1 MNTTD
6 ILNKL
11 MEISHQPFLIFA
23 NRVEEKTDNAFET
36 LQLLAKEEN
45 VTAGRISEY
54 LDIKPSSVTQIVKK
68 LEATGTI
75 ERIKSESDARVTF
88 VVLTEKG
95 RESLAERGAISTDLK
110 DELFKGFS
118 EEELQQLEAYLTRI
132 SKNSSSEEF
141 QRKVNEIFSDDKR
154 WQRFGKMSAHF
165 GRAREQMLEKSRF
178 DEFGGFPENFHGG
191 GFGRDERHF
200 HGRRR

>member
-23 NRVEEKTDNAFET
+23 SRVEEKPDNAFET

-45 VTAGRISEY
+45 VTAGRISEH
-54 LDIKPSSVTQIVKK
+54 LDIKPSSVTQIIKK
-68 LEATGTI
+68 LESTGTI
-75 ERIKSESDARVTF
+75 ERVKSETDARVTF
-88 VVLTEKG
+88 IVLTEKG
-95 RESLAERGAISTDLK
+95 RESLTERSVIATDLK

-118 EEELQQLEAYLTRI
+118 EEELGQLGEYLTRI

-141 QRKVNEIFSDDKR
+141 QEKINDIFSDDKR

-165 GRAREQMLEKSRF
+165 GRAREQMLEKSKF
-178 DEFGGFPENFHGG
+178 DECSGYSRDFRG
-191 GFGRDERHF
+191 GFGRDERF
-200 HGRRR
+200 YRGRRR